1 MDAVTGVSGSSPAYV
16 YMFIDALAEGAA
28 EAGMDAA
35 QARTFAAQAVL
46 GAAKMVLE
54 TGVDPLT
61 LRQNVCSPGGTT
73 IEAVNALLRNGFAD
87 NIKEAMR
94 ACIEKSKALTK

>member
-1 MDAVTGVSGSSPAYV
+1 MD
-16 YMFIDALAEGAA
+16 E
-28 EAGMDAA
+28 A
-35 QARTFAAQAVL
+35 QARIFAAQTAL
-46 GAAKMVLE
+46 GAARMVLE

-73 IEAVNALLRNGFAD
+73 IEAVNVLLQNGFAD
-87 NIKEAMR
+87 KVQEAMR